1 MARQSPTRRCA
12 LRLIA
17 GAGSMIAP
25 AMFARAQNLPDRSLR
40 IVSPYTAG
48 GLGDTLP
55 RLVAIG
61 LGESLGKQVIVEN
74 IPGASQLIGVQTVA
88 RAAPD
93 GATILFASS
102 TSMGINVAAS
112 KAPAYDP
119 LRDFAPIG
127 IAFSTPLYLVVNPK
141 VKATT
146 VAELVALAK
155 AQPGK
160 LTFASG
166 GTASSN
172 HLAGEMFKSLA
183 GIDIIHVPYKGTG
196 PALND
201 VIAGQVDMMFG
212 GEGAEHARQGSLRAL
227 AVTDSVRSK
236 SFPDIPTMQEA
247 GIPGYEMSIW
257 FGFVAPA
264 GTPKPIIDLLSRE
277 IRKALAN
284 PLLRQRANGTDI
296 TPGTP
301 EEMTSRI
308 AKDIDM
314 WRKTIRDANVELQ

>member
-1 MARQSPTRRCA
+1 MPSQRLSRRTA
-12 LRLIA
+12 LNLLA
-17 GAGSMIAP
+17 GASALLLPGA
-25 AMFARAQNLPDRSLR
+25 AAFAQGLPNQPIR

-48 GLGDTLP
+48 GLGDILP

-61 LGESLGKQVIVEN
+61 MSEHLGRQVIVEN

-93 GATILFASS
+93 GTTLLFASS

-112 KAPAYDP
+112 KALPYDP

-127 IAFSTPLYLVVNPK
+127 VAFSTPLYLVVNPR
-141 VKATT
+141 VKAAS
-146 VAELVALAK
+146 VMELVALAK
-155 AQPGK
+155 AQPGR

-183 GIDIIHVPYKGTG
+183 GIDIIHVPYKGMG

-201 VIAGQVDMMFG
+201 VIAGQVDMMFA
-212 GEGAEHARQGSLRAL
+212 GEGAEQARQGSLRAL
-227 AVTDSVRSK
+227 AVTDGARSK
-236 SFPDIPTMQEA
+236 SFPDIPTMVEA
-247 GIPGYEMSIW
+247 GVPGYEMSIW

-264 GTPKPIIDLLSRE
+264 GTPRETIDLLSRA
-277 IRKALAN
+277 ITQALAS
-284 PLLRQRANGTDI
+284 PSLRQRANGADI
-296 TPGTP
+296 TPGTHA
-301 EEMTSRI
+301 EMTSRI
-308 AKDIDM
+308 ATDIEM
-314 WRKTIRDANVELQ
+314 WRKTIRDAKIELQ

>member
-146 VAELVALAK
+146 VAELVD
-155 AQPGK
+155 
-160 LTFASG
+160 
-166 GTASSN
+166 
-172 HLAGEMFKSLA
+172 LAGEMFKSLA